1 MSQIF
6 LVYTALNQK
15 PVDLIGTDGF
25 RGLGHVDSRKDILSI
40 RFELTAPSHQPSSPS
55 KAAEDNSMSKSRKGK
70 STRKARGKD
79 EAPQIFEIELAQDK
93 TALRSRKGDTGSVLW
108 RAR

>member
-15 PVDLIGTDGF
+15 PVDLSGPDGF
-25 RGLGHVDSRKDILSI
+25 RGLGHMNSRKDILSI
-40 RFELTAPSHQPSSPS
+40 QFELTAPSPSLS
-55 KAAEDNSMSKSRKGK
+55 KLAEDNSVAKSRKGK
-70 STRKARGKD
+70 STTRTRGSDKG
-79 EAPQIFEIELAQDK
+79 PHIIEIELAQDK